1 MSISITHLNDPQRA
15 AVTTVDKHVLVL
27 AGAGSGKTGVIT
39 RKIAWMVDREV
50 SAAKEIVGVT
60 FTNKAA
66 REMKQRLGTLLPK
79 KACDQVR
86 VSTFHRLGLRLL
98 HRYAI
103 SPSRSAGT
111 GAQTAQ
117 SNQPDQGNNN
127 FQLRRGFSIFDGNDS
142 RQIVKDILQDNPTT
156 LDDRVITSRI
166 STWKNELINPQ
177 TALIRAEDGQDA
189 AIAKIYEDYQRMLNN
204 CNAVDF
210 DDLIRLPVEL
220 MRADPVIC
228 QDIQNGISQLLV
240 DEVQDTNNCQYALIK
255 LLMGEQA
262 VLTAVGDDDQSIYS
276 WRGANP
282 ENLNALARDLP
293 DLQVIKLEQNYRSS
307 QRILRCAN
315 AVIAKNPHLF
325 EKQLWSDLGIGE
337 NLRLSYCRDS
347 VDEAQWIAADILTQQ
362 FRHSVKNKDIAIL
375 YRSNFQSRPIEQ
387 ALRESGISYHV
398 SGGSSFF
405 DTPEVKDLLS
415 YLRLLT
421 NPSDDTALLRVINR
435 PRREIGAKTLEKIGL
450 VAGLTKNS
458 LFDTCFEPSLTEHIT
473 PRAAKQVSDFANCM
487 VLMADNARRGD
498 PVAVI
503 RDLLERIDFDG
514 WLADESSSP
523 ASLQRARDNVDEML
537 NWIERLVQAATPE
550 TQGMMGTTETSGEST
565 DFASLVAHI
574 SLMDMLSRNQEKNE
588 LSGEDGSRGG
598 DVHLMTMHA
607 AKGLE
612 FSHVYIPGM
621 EEGILPHHSAA
632 EDPQV
637 EEERRLAYV
646 GMTRAKHRL
655 TFTVAQARSRFGD
668 TTGTTPSRFLDE
680 IPVDDLDRLGNTPNA
695 DSQQQNLVTGRET
708 LDSLRALLDDASA

>member
-1 MSISITHLNDPQRA
+1 MSISISHLNEPQRA
-15 AVTTVDKHVLVL
+15 AVTTFDKHVLVL

-39 RKIAWMVDREV
+39 RKIAWMVDRDVCE
-50 SAAKEIVGVT
+50 AKNIVAVT

-79 KACDQVR
+79 KSCKQIQ

-98 HRYAI
+98 HRYAT
-103 SPSRSAGT
+103 SQSSRGR
-111 GAQTAQ
+111 
-117 SNQPDQGNNN
+117 QPNDSDSS
-127 FQLRRGFSIFDGNDS
+127 FQLRRGFSIFDGSDS

-156 LDDRVITSRI
+156 LDERFIISRI
-166 STWKNELINPQ
+166 STWKNELTDPQ
-177 TALIRAEDGQDA
+177 SALLQAEDGQDA
-189 AIAKIYEDYQRMLNN
+189 GIAKIYADYQRILNS

-220 MRADPVIC
+220 MRAEPGIC
-228 QDIQNGISQLLV
+228 QDIQQGISQLLV
-240 DEVQDTNNCQYALIK
+240 DEVQDTNNCQYALVK
-255 LLMGEQA
+255 LLLGEQA

-282 ENLNALARDLP
+282 ENLNALARDMP
-293 DLQVIKLEQNYRSS
+293 DLQVVKLEQNYRSS

-325 EKQLWSDLGIGE
+325 EKQLWSDLGLGE

-347 VDEAQWIAADILTQQ
+347 VDEAQWVAADILTQQ
-362 FRHSVKNKDIAIL
+362 FRHNVKNKDIAVL

-387 ALRESGISYHV
+387 ALRENGISYHV

-405 DTPEVKDLLS
+405 DRPEIKDLLS
-415 YLRLLT
+415 YLRLMT
-421 NPSDDTALLRVINR
+421 NPDDDTALLRIINR
-435 PRREIGAKTLEKIGL
+435 PRREIGAKTLEKIGY
-450 VAGLTKNS
+450 VAGLTNNS
-458 LFDTCFEPSLTEHIT
+458 LFDSCLDPSLTEHIS
-473 PRAAKQVSDFANCM
+473 PRAAKQVTDFANCM
-487 VLMADNARRGD
+487 VLMADNAVRGD
-498 PVAVI
+498 PLAVI
-503 RDLLERIDFDG
+503 KELLERIDFDS
-514 WLADESSSP
+514 WLANESSSP
-523 ASLQRARDNVDEML
+523 ASLQRSRDNVDEML
-537 NWIERLVQAATPE
+537 NWLERLLQDATPE
-550 TQGMMGTTETSGEST
+550 AQGLVESTQGQDKSNDSAS

-574 SLMDMLSRNQEKNE
+574 SLMDMLSRQQEKSE
-588 LSGEDGSRGG
+588 LSGDDNTHGG

-621 EEGILPHHSAA
+621 EEGILPHHSAE
-632 EDPQV
+632 EDPQI

-655 TFTVAQARSRFGD
+655 TFTVAKARSRFGD
-668 TTGTTPSRFLDE
+668 TAGTTPSRFLDE
-680 IPVDDLDRLGNTPNA
+680 IPGDDLDRLGNTP
-695 DSQQQNLVTGRET
+695 DTESQQQNLNTGRET